1 MKTDVGRNNISCP
14 TAPMRD
20 SGIEWIGEI
29 PEGWDVNRL
38 RFHATIKVSNVDK
51 KTIEGEFPVRLCN
64 YTDVYYQERITD
76 DLEFMVAT
84 ATASQKQQFALISGD
99 VLLTK
104 DSETAE
110 DIGVS
115 ALVVGPLRNVVLGY
129 HLALLRGY
137 PDNLENR
144 FLHWQLKATIAKD
157 QLSLSAT
164 GVTRFGLRQESI
176 ASLQLILPPPTQQRA
191 IADFLDHETSRIDT
205 LIAKRQ
211 RIIGLLDEKRSAL
224 ITQAV
229 TRGLDPTAPMRD
241 SGIEWIGEI
250 PEGWKVA
257 ALKRLCSLS
266 ANYGLNVTGDDYRTS
281 GVRLLRTSDIEES
294 GLLKDEGDAVY
305 VDPARATGMTLEHG
319 DILLSRS
326 GTLGRCLRFR
336 DQGAACTFAAYL
348 VRFRVSSDQL
358 DNYVEYCSR
367 AKFFSAQIEIDA
379 IQSTIANFNGQKYG
393 DINMPIP
400 PLAEQRAIADFLD
413 HETTRIDQLKSLNQ
427 RQIELLKE
435 KRQALITAAVTGKI
449 PEAKGVA

>member
-84 ATASQKQQFALISGD
+84 ATPSQKQQFTLVSGD

-176 ASLQLILPPPTQQRA
+176 ASLQLILPPLTQQHA
-191 IADFLDHETSRIDT
+191 IADFLDRETS
-205 LIAKRQ
+205 
-211 RIIGLLDEKRSAL
+211 
-224 ITQAV
+224 
-229 TRGLDPTAPMRD
+229 
-241 SGIEWIGEI
+241 
-250 PEGWKVA
+250 
-257 ALKRLCSLS
+257 
-266 ANYGLNVTGDDYRTS
+266 
-281 GVRLLRTSDIEES
+281 
-294 GLLKDEGDAVY
+294 
-305 VDPARATGMTLEHG
+305 
-319 DILLSRS
+319 
-326 GTLGRCLRFR
+326 
-336 DQGAACTFAAYL
+336 
-348 VRFRVSSDQL
+348 
-358 DNYVEYCSR
+358 
-367 AKFFSAQIEIDA
+367 
-379 IQSTIANFNGQKYG
+379 
-393 DINMPIP
+393 
-400 PLAEQRAIADFLD
+400 
-413 HETTRIDQLKSLNQ
+413 RIDQLKSLNLH
-427 RQIELLKE
+427 QIELLKE

-449 PEAKGVA
+449 PEARGVA

>member
-1 MKTDVGRNNISCP
+1 
-14 TAPMRD
+14 
-20 SGIEWIGEI
+20 
-29 PEGWDVNRL
+29 
-38 RFHATIKVSNVDK
+38 
-51 KTIEGEFPVRLCN
+51 
-64 YTDVYYQERITD
+64 
-76 DLEFMVAT
+76 
-84 ATASQKQQFALISGD
+84 
-99 VLLTK
+99 
-104 DSETAE
+104 
-110 DIGVS
+110 
-115 ALVVGPLRNVVLGY
+115 
-129 HLALLRGY
+129 
-137 PDNLENR
+137 
-144 FLHWQLKATIAKD
+144 
-157 QLSLSAT
+157 
-164 GVTRFGLRQESI
+164 
-176 ASLQLILPPPTQQRA
+176 
-191 IADFLDHETSRIDT
+191 
-205 LIAKRQ
+205 
-211 RIIGLLDEKRSAL
+211 LDEKRSAL

-229 TRGLDPTAPMRD
+229 TKGLDPTAPMRD

-266 ANYGLNVTGDDYRTS
+266 ANYGLNVTGNDYRTS

-367 AKFFSAQIEIDA
+367 AKFFSAQIEVDA

-413 HETTRIDQLKSLNQ
+413 HETTRIDQLKSLNR

-435 KRQALITAAVTGKI
+435 KRQALITAAVTGRI
-449 PEAKGVA
+449 PEARGVA

>member
-1 MKTDVGRNNISCP
+1 MTYDSHVEWIGEIPEEWLVSRIKVLAALAAGGTPKVDDESFWDEEGLPWIAIGDMSSRTWVDSAERGVTPLGVRSKSLPVGIPGTILFAMYASVGEVAVLGIRATWNQAILGITPVAPNLHHTFLMYWLVASKRSLERLYRSNTQSNLNAEQVGNLPILSPALAEQRAIADFLDRETSRIDTLIVKRQRIIGLLDEKRSALISQAVTKGLDP

-51 KTIEGEFPVRLCN
+51 KTIEGEFPIRLCN

-176 ASLQLILPPPTQQRA
+176 ASLQLILPPLTQQHA
-191 IADFLDHETSRIDT
+191 IADFLDRETS
-205 LIAKRQ
+205 
-211 RIIGLLDEKRSAL
+211 
-224 ITQAV
+224 
-229 TRGLDPTAPMRD
+229 
-241 SGIEWIGEI
+241 
-250 PEGWKVA
+250 
-257 ALKRLCSLS
+257 
-266 ANYGLNVTGDDYRTS
+266 
-281 GVRLLRTSDIEES
+281 
-294 GLLKDEGDAVY
+294 
-305 VDPARATGMTLEHG
+305 
-319 DILLSRS
+319 
-326 GTLGRCLRFR
+326 
-336 DQGAACTFAAYL
+336 
-348 VRFRVSSDQL
+348 
-358 DNYVEYCSR
+358 
-367 AKFFSAQIEIDA
+367 
-379 IQSTIANFNGQKYG
+379 
-393 DINMPIP
+393 
-400 PLAEQRAIADFLD
+400 
-413 HETTRIDQLKSLNQ
+413 RIDQLKSLNLH
-427 RQIELLKE
+427 QIELLKE

-449 PEAKGVA
+449 PEARGVA